1 MIQYLSVCNKIFKEP
16 EVKTLEVMLSSA
28 YRNEALHTCFGV
40 KVCLTLSSPAD
51 TKDTSWKG
59 PLLLHSQKPA
69 LEQVPAV

>member
-1 MIQYLSVCNKIFKEP
+1 
-16 EVKTLEVMLSSA
+16 MLSSA
-28 YRNEALHTCFGV
+28 YCNEALHACFGV
-40 KVCLTLSSPAD
+40 KELNECLTLSSPAD